1 MEPGHRSAS
10 AAAAAKSLVPPL
22 AGPLLI
28 VAGVLV
34 LLHGFWLSP
43 KLTNQHVDLLAF
55 WYPRWCFLGQ
65 SLSSGHI
72 PTWLPYQAGGVPFAS
87 DPQSGWLDLPVMV
100 LFSTLSCARAL
111 GLIIVFHPAL
121 AGLGLYLFFRKE
133 GLGRPAA
140 TIGGLTLALG
150 MAGSAVV
157 LTMPFAA
164 TLAWTALALGGAAGF
179 LYARGTARALAWL
192 ALAIL
197 LIPVALSSRRR
208 WLPAAG
214 FAAIGLIGWALTLD
228 ALVASKS
235 IRRLALHTPIG
246 ELWLRDPGRFSY
258 LALVAFAALAGYGA
272 QAWIDLRRIEGRPVA
287 VRALWLLPGIVVF
300 VLIPIAAGSPL
311 APYLVFAV
319 ASVVFIPLL
328 LMVTRSPRV
337 LAAVLAGAVAVE
349 LIVVGLLAQLHPAP
363 GSLLARSLGGTSR
376 FAHSFGALSQPRIK
390 PAAYDTPGPIGR
402 TIVEDRPASFGRY
415 LTFDPDVARQ
425 RRAFL
430 SDQSRASWP
439 AYENA
444 RSVLFHIDEIQGY
457 LPVQLDR
464 YWKLVRRMDPVP
476 IQYNHSAFQSDPPQ
490 LLSLFGVKWMIQR
503 TDLPPPAGSAPVAGE
518 VRYTLY
524 RLQDA

>member
-10 AAAAAKSLVPPL
+10 AAALGKSLVPAL

-65 SLSSGHI
+65 SLSSGHV

-150 MAGSAVV
+150 MAGSAIV

-179 LYARGTARALAWL
+179 LHARGTAQALAWL
-192 ALAIL
+192 ALTALAMSQVVAAHFTNGFLIALLEVGTYVLLRSILQVRRGERSLRAAVVMGVGLFASLPLLAAAVWVPRLALLPRTSLGHGYVELSRLATQLSGTKAPSNLGTHGRSAWWGTSFARAPGGYVGALAIL

-208 WLPAAG
+208 WLPVAG

-258 LALVAFAALAGYGA
+258 LPLVAFAALAGYGA

-300 VLIPIAAGSPL
+300 ALIPIAAGSPL

-337 LAAVLAGAVAVE
+337 LAAALAGAVAVE

-402 TIVEDRPASFGRY
+402 
-415 LTFDPDVARQ
+415 
-425 RRAFL
+425 
-430 SDQSRASWP
+430 
-439 AYENA
+439 
-444 RSVLFHIDEIQGY
+444 
-457 LPVQLDR
+457 
-464 YWKLVRRMDPVP
+464 
-476 IQYNHSAFQSDPPQ
+476 
-490 LLSLFGVKWMIQR
+490 
-503 TDLPPPAGSAPVAGE
+503 
-518 VRYTLY
+518 
-524 RLQDA
+524 